1 MEDKNIVDL
10 LFAREEQ
17 GILEL
22 SSKYQSYC
30 YKIAWNIL
38 SSEEDSKECVNDTW
52 MSVWS
57 CIPPKRPEILS
68 AFLGKITRG
77 HAIDRLRKRY
87 AAKRADSHLVS
98 IEQETKA
105 LDLLISKSLED
116 ELAEKEVVKVINR
129 FLDSLKEADRDIFLR
144 RYWYLDSEKEIA
156 SRHGKT
162 VNSVKS
168 NLYRSRKK
176 LLKMMEKDG
185 ICHG

>member
-1 MEDKNIVDL
+1 MEDNKNVDL
-10 LFAREEQ
+10 LLAREEQ

-22 SSKYQSYC
+22 SSKYQPYC

-52 MSVWS
+52 MSAWS
-57 CIPPKRPEILS
+57 CIPPKQPEILS
-68 AFLGKITRG
+68 VFLGKITRG

-87 AAKRADSHLVS
+87 AAERMDNHMVS

-105 LDLLISKSLED
+105 LDLLVSRSLE
-116 ELAEKEVVKVINR
+116 EEMEEKEVIRVINR
-129 FLDSLKEADRDIFLR
+129 FLEGLKEADRDIFLR

-156 SRHGKT
+156 MRHGKT

-176 LLKMMEKDG
+176 LYRLLEKEG
-185 ICHG
+185 MYHG